1 MTEQKRPT
9 SRREDI
15 VVQELFG
22 EVLIY
27 DLKADKAFCLNKT
40 SAMVWQHCDGTKF
53 IGEKTDASVS
63 EELIWL
69 ALDQLKKENLLSDET
84 EIVSNF
90 KAMSRR
96 EAIRKA
102 GLASMIALPV
112 ISSLVAPTAAAA
124 QSEICTP
131 IGDVC
136 DGITPCCSGGV
147 CVEVSGVFLCGVII
161 P

>member
-1 MTEQKRPT
+1 MTKQACPT

-15 VVQELFG
+15 VVQGLFG

-27 DLKADKAFCLNKT
+27 DLKADKAFCLNET
-40 SAMVWQHCDGTKF
+40 SALVWGNCDGTKSVGE
-53 IGEKTDASVS
+53 IAKSVGEKTNTSVS

-69 ALDQLKKENLLSDET
+69 ALDQLKKENLLSDDT
-84 EIVSNF
+84 EIVSKF
-90 KAMSRR
+90 KGISRR
-96 EAIRKA
+96 EAIRRA

-131 IGDVC
+131 IGDV
-136 DGITPCCSGGV
+136 
-147 CVEVSGVFLCGVII
+147 
-161 P
+161 